1 AYKATLMDTPTELG
15 TYRLTIPE
23 NAIIVL
29 DNAGVSGP
37 NKEATFDYNV
47 TYVSVE
53 DILADATSFDV
64 YTLNGVC
71 VLCNAS
77 AEDVKLLDKGVYII
91 NGRKVALR

>member
-1 AYKATLMDTPTELG
+1 
-15 TYRLTIPE
+15 
-23 NAIIVL
+23 
-29 DNAGVSGP
+29 
-37 NKEATFDYNV
+37 V

-53 DILADATSFDV
+53 DIIAEATSFDV

-71 VLCNAS
+71 VLRNAS

>member
-1 AYKATLMDTPTELG
+1 MDTPTELG

-37 NKEATFDYNV
+37 NKEATFDYKV
-47 TYVSVE
+47 TYASVE
-53 DILADATSFDV
+53 DIIAEATSFDV

-71 VLCNAS
+71 VLRNAS